1 MNSKNY
7 STFIQ
12 ILGYVLAALA
22 VVQLVLMFLP
32 YYSGTMTNE
41 DTGAIENISASIQS
55 FTWVK
60 FADFEEHFTS
70 VIGKTYFIND
80 HITGPITTL
89 VLAVLVLIQT
99 FKQGVDKLITMLFG
113 FAFGVGG
120 VVCFVLTPL
129 LQYGTN
135 MGIFYASIV
144 VMALAAVVSLAN
156 IVLFVLD
163 ARTRV
168 KV

>member
-32 YYSGTMTNE
+32 YFSGTMTNE
-41 DTGAIENISASIQS
+41 DTGALENISASIQG
-55 FTWVK
+55 FIWVE
-60 FADFEEHFTS
+60 FPDFKEHFTGL
-70 VIGKTYFIND
+70 IGKNYFIND
-80 HITGPITTL
+80 YITGPITTL

-120 VVCFVLTPL
+120 VICFVLTPL
-129 LQYGTN
+129 LQYGSN
-135 MGIFYASIV
+135 MAIFYASLV
-144 VMALAAVVSLAN
+144 VMGLAAVVSLAN
-156 IVLFVLD
+156 IVLFILD

-168 KV
+168 RV

>member
-12 ILGYVLAALA
+12 ILGYVLAALT

-41 DTGAIENISASIQS
+41 DTGAIENISASIQG
-55 FTWVK
+55 FTWVE
-60 FADFEEHFTS
+60 FPDFEEHFTK
-70 VIGKTYFIND
+70 VIGKNYFIND
-80 HITGPITTL
+80 YITGPITTL
-89 VLAVLVLIQT
+89 VLAILVLIQT

-120 VVCFVLTPL
+120 VICFALTPL
-129 LQYGTN
+129 LQYGN
-135 MGIFYASIV
+135 LGIFYASMV
-144 VMALAAVVSLAN
+144 VMALVAVVSLAN
-156 IVLFVLD
+156 IVLFILD